1 MSPPRPGGAALT
13 APSWRVHLP
22 TALETRVR
30 AVSRVD
36 PRAPWPSSRAVAA
49 LLDAGAARSGAPRSV
64 GAGRGLPL
72 IASQPLR
79 WAGVEVEVE
88 CLALGGGA
96 VECNL
101 VAPPWDELVAA
112 DASEE
117 AWWELVDG
125 VLAAVDARHGAV
137 VDGEPVDLAE
147 PSSAT
152 LRARLRRHL
161 GLLVADDLAP
171 AAGAGACVYRRL
183 PRSGLALLLR

>member
-1 MSPPRPGGAALT
+1 MSRRSPGGA

-30 AVSRVD
+30 ALSRVD
-36 PRAPWPSSRAVAA
+36 PGAPWPSSRAVAA
-49 LLDAGAARSGAPRSV
+49 LLDAGAVRSGPPRSV

-72 IASQPLR
+72 IASHPLR

-88 CLALGGGA
+88 CLLLGAGA

-101 VAPPWDELVAA
+101 VAPPWDELAAA
-112 DASEE
+112 DAPEE

-125 VLAAVDARHGAV
+125 VLAAVDARHGAL
-137 VDGEPVDLAE
+137 VDGEAVDLGE
-147 PSSAT
+147 PSPVT

-161 GLLVADDLAP
+161 GLLVSDDLVA
-171 AAGAGACVYRRL
+171 AAGAGACLYRRL